1 MLNHRCDGTIYSFN
15 EKQSVCREAKLMS
28 ILEHSLTNNQSN
40 HIFVNLLFFSS
51 IFFNV
56 SFCAASL
63 LHCLLLT
70 NCYSYTILYERLQR
84 VIGNFTVFF
93 QLCSNT
99 IFKIKKNSFTSSK
112 DEILTN
118 RIIIIHKNDV
128 Y

>member
-84 VIGNFTVFF
+84 VIGNFTDFF
-93 QLCSNT
+93 LFSNFVLILFLKLKNT
-99 IFKIKKNSFTSSK
+99 RSRPQKMKI
-112 DEILTN
+112 
-118 RIIIIHKNDV
+118 
-128 Y
+128 